1 MSTSPPKT
9 ILLLLEQI
17 SKLQSRKAVY
27 STLISH
33 LRICYRKSD
42 SGAAEMR
49 VTREDLATVPE
60 RHIEETIIEI
70 EERIDVINAEL
81 EELQNQPFG
90 GGAPPQAEVTVPA
103 AAPAAE
109 AEQEKKGTPSGK
121 PRSQSPRSS

>member
-1 MSTSPPKT
+1 MTTPPPKT

-33 LRICYRKSD
+33 LRICYQKSD

-103 AAPAAE
+103 TAPAAA
-109 AEQEKKGTPSGK
+109 AEQVKKGTPSGK